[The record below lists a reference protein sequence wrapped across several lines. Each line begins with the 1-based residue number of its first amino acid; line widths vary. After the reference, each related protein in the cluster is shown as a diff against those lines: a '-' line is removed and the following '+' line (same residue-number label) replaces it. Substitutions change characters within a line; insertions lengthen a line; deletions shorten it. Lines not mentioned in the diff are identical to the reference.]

1 MGIAALHPSYELAVV
16 ADSRLARR
24 PFRGPNAMIEDPLD
38 KTTSIG
44 AELTESGLNVNAK
57 SRTVA
62 AIDRLVGNAVDFLN
76 LPVERRNVQERTR
89 IEGERRL
96 VEAIRDGA
104 LERMKMDPAFADRVT
119 QNYLRSLVSRQE
131 NKDSVA
137 RHAIEDLR
145 GNPQA
150 KEAGP
155 ELDPD
160 FVNRLERHAE
170 DASTEALREKWG
182 RVLAAEIRSPG
193 TISPRVMRIVD
204 EIDGPTA
211 QLFEAFCSSRLAN
224 VIPRCLHGKLKFDE
238 AARLEGAGLIVGPGV
253 TGEVRW
259 FIEASDAGGRKA
271 WFMGFDGY
279 GLSFPYEANLAP
291 LRDEMGPLQLDNN
304 VPVIPVYVLTDEGR
318 AVSQI
323 LPELERTAFEKYVA
337 RLQSALP
344 ELTLSLYRSLGD
356 GTWEPYTVAR

>member
-1 MGIAALHPSYELAVV
+1 
-16 ADSRLARR
+16 
-24 PFRGPNAMIEDPLD
+24 
-38 KTTSIG
+38 
-44 AELTESGLNVNAK
+44 
-57 SRTVA
+57 
-62 AIDRLVGNAVDFLN
+62 
-76 LPVERRNVQERTR
+76 
-89 IEGERRL
+89 
-96 VEAIRDGA
+96 
-104 LERMKMDPAFADRVT
+104 
-119 QNYLRSLVSRQE
+119 
-131 NKDSVA
+131 
-137 RHAIEDLR
+137 
-145 GNPQA
+145 
-150 KEAGP
+150 
-155 ELDPD
+155 LDPD